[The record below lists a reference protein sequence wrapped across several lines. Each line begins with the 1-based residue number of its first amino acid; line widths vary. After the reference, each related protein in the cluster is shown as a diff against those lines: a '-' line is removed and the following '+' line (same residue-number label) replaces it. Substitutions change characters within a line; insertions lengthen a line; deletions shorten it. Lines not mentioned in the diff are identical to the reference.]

1 MIDPAGGPPPD
12 SEPPG
17 GRGAAGR
24 KANWLGAIG
33 AAGFWR
39 HPLRWPFAGALAVG
53 VAAALL
59 CVWLNTPLP
68 WIIGP
73 LFGTAALRLAGV
85 HLHSPVRVREAGQWA
100 IGTVLGLYFTAPVL
114 AVLASRAGFIAFAVA
129 FALGLGWLCGVL
141 LQRLTGT
148 DRATAFFSM
157 AMGGASEMAVQG
169 ERHGGDVQR
178 VAAAH
183 SLRVMMVVATIPFAV
198 RYWSAHGMAAF
209 PEPSGATVGGAEAA
223 GIVGAAASAGASGVH
238 LGGLLVLIALT
249 SVVALLFKRKA
260 MPNAWVIGPLLAT
273 ATLTACGIH
282 LSSVPEWMV
291 RAGQLSIGISLGTR
305 FSPEFLRAAPRYMA
319 SVAVCNVVA
328 MSLAAAFA
336 GLLAW
341 AAGIHGGTAVLATS
355 PGGIAEMALTARTL
369 HLGVPIVTAFHVCRM
384 AVLVLAIGPMFRMA
398 QRRN

>member
-1 MIDPAGGPPPD
+1 MIDPAARPPD
-12 SEPPG
+12 GDGLPRPPD
-17 GRGAAGR
+17 AAVP
-24 KANWLGAIG
+24 LGSG
-33 AAGFWR
+33 GFWR
-39 HPLRWPFAGALAVG
+39 HPLRWPFLGALATG
-53 VAAALL
+53 VVAALL

-114 AVLASRAGFIAFAVA
+114 AVLASRAGFIALAVA
-129 FALGLGWLCGVL
+129 FALGLGWLCGLL
-141 LQRLTGT
+141 LQRLSGT

-169 ERHGGDVQR
+169 EQHGGDVQR

-183 SLRVMMVVATIPFAV
+183 SLRVMMVAATIPFAV
-198 RYWSAHGMAAF
+198 RYWSTHGMAAF
-209 PEPSGATVGGAEAA
+209 PEPAGAALVGATGAP
-223 GIVGAAASAGASGVH
+223 GVH
-238 LGGLLVLIALT
+238 LGGLLLLIALT
-249 SVVALLFKRKA
+249 SVVALLFKRKRL
-260 MPNAWVIGPLLAT
+260 PNSWVIGPLLAT
-273 ATLTACGIH
+273 AALTASGIH

-291 RAGQLSIGISLGTR
+291 RAGQLAIGISLGTR

-319 SVAVCNVVA
+319 SVAVCNVIA
-328 MSLAAAFA
+328 MTLAAGFA
-336 GLLAW
+336 ALLAW

-384 AVLVLAIGPMFRMA
+384 AILVLTIGPMFHMA
-398 QRRN
+398 QRRV

>member
-1 MIDPAGGPPPD
+1 MAGAGP
-12 SEPPG
+12 
-17 GRGAAGR
+17 
-24 KANWLGAIG
+24 I
-33 AAGFWR
+33 WR
-39 HPLRWPFAGALAVG
+39 HPLRWPFLGAVAV
-53 VAAALL
+53 AILAALL
-59 CVWLNTPLP
+59 CVQLNTPLP

-100 IGTVLGLYFTAPVL
+100 IGTVLGLYFTPAVL
-114 AVLASRAGFIAFAVA
+114 AVLAGRAGFIALAVA
-129 FALGLGWLCGVL
+129 FSIGLGWLCGFL

-198 RYWSAHGMAAF
+198 RYWSVHGMPAV
-209 PEPSGATVGGAEAA
+209 PEPAA
-223 GIVGAAASAGASGVH
+223 NAAISASGAAAGSAAGTATATLSGLATSTAPSVAALGVH
-238 LGGLLVLIALT
+238 APGLLLLIALT
-249 SVVALLFKRKA
+249 SAAALLFKRKGV
-260 MPNAWVIGPLLAT
+260 PNAWVIGPLLA
-273 ATLTACGIH
+273 AAALTGCSIH

-319 SVAVCNVVA
+319 SVAVCNVFA
-328 MSLAAAFA
+328 MTLAAGFA
-336 GLLAW
+336 TLLAW
-341 AAGIHGGTAVLATS
+341 AANIHPGTAVLATS

-384 AVLVLAIGPMFRMA
+384 AVLVLAIGPLFRLMQ
-398 QRRN
+398 QRSLS

>member
-1 MIDPAGGPPPD
+1 MGD
-12 SEPPG
+12 
-17 GRGAAGR
+17 R
-24 KANWLGAIG
+24 
-33 AAGFWR
+33 
-39 HPLRWPFAGALAVG
+39 
-53 VAAALL
+53 
-59 CVWLNTPLP
+59 
-68 WIIGP
+68 
-73 LFGTAALRLAGV
+73 
-85 HLHSPVRVREAGQWA
+85 HSP
-100 IGTVLGLYFTAPVL
+100 GTYFTAPVL
-114 AVLASRAGFIAFAVA
+114 AVLASRAGYIALAVA
-129 FALGLGWLCGVL
+129 FALGLGWLCGLL
-141 LQRLTGT
+141 LQKLTGT

-198 RYWSAHGMAAF
+198 RYWSAHGMAAL
-209 PEPSGATVGGAEAA
+209 PEPGGASAAAIAA
-223 GIVGAAASAGASGVH
+223 GTAAGAKAASMAAVSGVH
-238 LGGLLVLIALT
+238 LGGLLALIALT
-249 SVVALLFKRKA
+249 SIVAVLFKKRGV
-260 MPNAWVIGPLLAT
+260 PNAWVIGPLLAT

-305 FSPEFLRAAPRYMA
+305 FSPEFLRAAPVFMA

-328 MSLAAAFA
+328 MSLAAGFA

-384 AVLVLAIGPMFRMA
+384 AVLVLTIGPIFRKT
-398 QRRN
+398 QQQI